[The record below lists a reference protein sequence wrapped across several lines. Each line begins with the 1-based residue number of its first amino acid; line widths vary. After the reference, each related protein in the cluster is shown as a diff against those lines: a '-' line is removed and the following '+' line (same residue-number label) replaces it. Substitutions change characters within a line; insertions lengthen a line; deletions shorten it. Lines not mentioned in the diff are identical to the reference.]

1 MDLKYFEFPV
11 TIYSIL
17 EPISPVMSKARCRI
31 FYKGLNR
38 NGSYITDEFAEKLVS
53 TLPYVPVKGIYEED
67 DEDFTD
73 HGAERSL
80 GRIYGIVPESN
91 NFAWEQHLD
100 KDGVT
105 RTYACTDVYLYTAL
119 YEEALKIPNKGQSME
134 IFPPSIKGD
143 WTKKDGQQAFVY
155 SDGCFLGL
163 QVLGDNVE
171 PCFEGSAF
179 FSLYQDFKNLMNDL
193 KEVQTFNN
201 KKEEVIKMDKLTFKL
216 SDGQKEEALWALL
229 NSKFNEENGWV
240 IEYGICAVYDT
251 YAVVRQYESGKYSRV
266 YYTKNDTDETV
277 TIDKQEDCF
286 IVDVNAEEKNALE
299 TLRALKGTYAA
310 SLEEYNTMKT
320 ENENLKS
327 EKENFDT
334 KISELSEEN
343 STLQTERDTFSTQVE
358 TLTQE
363 KATLETEITSLK
375 EYKLTSENNAK
386 KAIISKYSEQLD
398 EAVITEFTENIENYT
413 IDALKKELAFALV
426 GDNPE
431 NFSKVSTPRVPKDKE
446 PSGLE
451 AVLDQY
457 KK

>member
-1 MDLKYFEFPV
+1 MEQRYFEFPV

-17 EPISPVMSKARCRI
+17 EPISPTMSKARCRI

-38 NGSYITDEFAEKLVS
+38 NGSYITDEFAEKLIK
-53 TLPYVPVKGIYEED
+53 TLPYVPVKGIYEEE
-67 DEDFTD
+67 DEDFSD
-73 HGAERSL
+73 HGLARNL

-91 NFAWEQHLD
+91 NFAWEEHLD
-100 KDGVT
+100 KDGIT

-134 IFPPSIKGD
+134 IYPPTIKGD
-143 WTKKDGQQAFVY
+143 WQKKDGQQVFVY

-171 PCFEGSAF
+171 PCFEGSSF
-179 FSLYQDFKNLMNDL
+179 FSLFQDFKNLMNDL
-193 KEVQTFNN
+193 KEIQTYTN
-201 KKEEVIKMDKLTFKL
+201 KKEEVITMDKLTFKL

-229 NSKFNEENGWV
+229 NTKFNEENGWV
-240 IEYGICAVYDT
+240 LEYGVCAVYDN
-251 YAVVRQYESGKYSRV
+251 YAVVREYETGKYSRV

-286 IVDVNAEEKNALE
+286 IVDVNAEEKSALE
-299 TLRALKGTYAA
+299 ALQAIKGTYTT
-310 SLEEYNTMKT
+310 SLEEYTAMKA
-320 ENENLKS
+320 ENETLKS

-334 KISELSEEN
+334 KISDLTEEN
-343 STLQTERDTFSTQVE
+343 STLKTERDTFSTQVE

-363 KATLETEITSLK
+363 KTELETEVTSLK
-375 EYKLTSENNAK
+375 EYKLNSENKAK
-386 KAIISKYSEQLD
+386 KAIIDKYSEQLD
-398 EAVITEFTENIENYT
+398 KSVINEFTENMDNYT

-426 GDNPE
+426 GENPE
-431 NFSKVSTPRVPKDKE
+431 TFSKVSTPRVPKASE